1 MRRREVVLG
10 LAISSL
16 MGPAHAQD
24 GAPLV
29 GVLSPASQHGAES
42 SMVNQPFKRAL
53 TDLGY
58 VPGRNIELAER
69 FADGDEGRL
78 PALAA
83 ELVSMQPR
91 VLFTNT
97 NAGAVAAAAATRSIP
112 IVVGPAGEFVLYE
125 LAGGSLARP
134 RTNVTGV
141 VLTSPEIDAK
151 CLSLLIEIAPAVRRI
166 GILVNPRNPGQRD
179 YPAALG
185 TAGKLDATLIRLEA
199 GGLVDIDS
207 ALARALTEKADAL
220 FVADDPRIAVDLPVR
235 QRVLR
240 FGMEHR
246 KPVISSHQNYARD
259 GALLAMGPSIPAL
272 AARGAA
278 YVHKIL
284 KGTRVM
290 DLPIERPSTFI
301 TVVNL
306 KTARV
311 LDLSIPAA
319 VLASVNEVIE

>member
-10 LAISSL
+10 LAISPL
-16 MGPAHAQD
+16 MVPAHAQER
-24 GAPLV
+24 APLM
-29 GVLSPASQHGAES
+29 GILSPASQHGAEMS
-42 SMVNQPFKRAL
+42 FVNQPFKRAL
-53 TDLGY
+53 ADLGY
-58 VPGRNIELAER
+58 TPGRNIEIIER
-69 FADGDEGRL
+69 FADGDERRL
-78 PALAA
+78 PTLAA

-97 NAGAVAAAAATRSIP
+97 NAGAAAAAAATRTIP

-141 VLTSPEIDAK
+141 VLTSPDIDAK

-166 GILVNPRNPGQRD
+166 GILVNPRNPGQRE
-179 YPAALG
+179 YPAALIRV
-185 TAGKLDATLIRLEA
+185 GKLDATLVRLEA
-199 GGLVDIDS
+199 GGLADIDI
-207 ALARALTEKADAL
+207 ALAQALSERVDAL
-220 FVADDPRIAVDLPVR
+220 FIADDPRIAVDLPVR

-240 FGMEHR
+240 FAMENR
-246 KPVISSHQNYARD
+246 KPVISSHQDYARG
-259 GALLAMGPSIPAL
+259 GALFAMGPSIPAL

-278 YVHKIL
+278 YVDRIL
-284 KGTRVM
+284 KGARIE

-306 KTARV
+306 KTASA
-311 LDLSIPAA
+311 LGLSIPTAI
-319 VLASVNEVIE
+319 LASADEVIE